1 MFTEDLKK
9 RKAIAAGA
17 QILND
22 RFTPLEKICKTIS
35 PAQKIFKIPRPTKE
49 LGFQSLAN
57 TTFSKKD

>member
-1 MFTEDLKK
+1 MFTEDLKG

-49 LGFQSLAN
+49 
-57 TTFSKKD
+57 